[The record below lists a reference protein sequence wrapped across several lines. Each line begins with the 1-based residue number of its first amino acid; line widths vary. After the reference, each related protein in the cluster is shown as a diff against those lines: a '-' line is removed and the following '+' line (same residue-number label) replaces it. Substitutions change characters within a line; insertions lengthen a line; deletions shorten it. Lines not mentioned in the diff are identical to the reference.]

1 MRRVRACAF
10 SMIIGTQDDH
20 WHYLVNFVMLKCV
33 QLINAPSG
41 GSRFR
46 SDDLD
51 RPPAGRFTMP
61 SSSPSLQARSP
72 MARGW

>member
-41 GSRFR
+41 TEQ
-46 SDDLD
+46 D
-51 RPPAGRFTMP
+51 R
-61 SSSPSLQARSP
+61 
-72 MARGW
+72 